1 MAAAPSSRIPA
12 AHEVRQQYL
21 DFFTE
26 KCGHAFVPS
35 SPVVPHDDPTLMFA
49 NAGMNQFKPYFL
61 GIETPPDPPRAVNTQ
76 KCIRAGGKHNDLE
89 DVGKD
94 TYHHT
99 FFEML
104 GNWSFGDYFKAEA
117 IEWAY
122 HLLTHVWGLDPARLH
137 ATYFQGDPAQG
148 LDPDDEAREL
158 WLKLLPPQRVH
169 PGDAKDNFW
178 EMGDTGPCGPCSEIH
193 YDATPDLSGGRL
205 VNRDDPRVIEVWNLV
220 FIQFNRAV
228 NSSLSSL
235 PAKHVDTGMGFE
247 RIVRILQGKDS
258 NYDTDVF
265 TPIFDAIREVT
276 GAEPYR
282 QGGDGENLTDANN
295 VAYRVIADHI
305 RCLTFALTDGATPSN
320 EGRGYVLRR
329 ILRRAV
335 RHGRQTLGVTEPFLH
350 QLVQPVVDHMGEAFP
365 ELKKNG
371 NADRVASMIED
382 EEASFHKTLDRG
394 IALFEQ
400 AADNA
405 KSKSKDG
412 RRVSAEDA
420 FTLYDTYGFPLD
432 LTQLMAE
439 ERGMYVDV
447 KGFEKLMEEARERSR
462 AGAAGGGGEQGLLD
476 VVQRLGDRAPKCAF
490 LGYENT
496 EMELDNSE
504 LLAWLE
510 DGHGYV
516 DQPAKAGDRV
526 AVVVEKTPFY
536 STAGGQVADTG
547 TIQVKGGPRIRV
559 DDVTTIGS
567 TIFHLGEVV
576 SGELSF
582 YERGD
587 AKIALAVDKARR
599 EKVMANHTTTHVMN
613 KALRDLVN
621 PEADQRGSLVDDE
634 KLRFDFANPSA
645 VTSEQ
650 IAKVE
655 QQVNAD
661 IERDLPVHAGVA
673 PQDQALRINGLRA
686 VFGEKY
692 PPRVRVVAIGHKV
705 EDILAEPDRDAWTNF
720 SIEFCGGTHLPNTGR
735 AESFAVTAE
744 EAVAK
749 GVRRITALTRQ
760 AAREARQE
768 AQRLLDRVRGL
779 EDAPPTE
786 LHAAVD
792 ELNRAVNEATLPL
805 VQRRELQSELGD
817 LSERLKQ
824 YRKAEGDKAQEAAV
838 DQARELAEAAESPVI
853 VASLDDVDAA
863 ALRSAMDVIR
873 KKQPQAATLLAG
885 VKDGKVAIN
894 ASVPKPLIEKGL
906 KAGDW
911 VKAVAQV
918 VGGGGGGKPD
928 QAQAGGKNP
937 SKLDEALDTA
947 RSFAGERTG

>member
-1 MAAAPSSRIPA
+1 MAADSSSRIPA

-26 KCGHAFVPS
+26 KCGHALVPS

-61 GIETPPDPPRAVNTQ
+61 GTETPPDPPRAVNTQ

-117 IEWAY
+117 IDWAY

-158 WLKLLPPQRVH
+158 WLKILPPERVH

-228 NSSLSSL
+228 NGQLSPL

-265 TPIFDAIREVT
+265 TPIFDAIRHVT
-276 GAEPYR
+276 GAEPY
-282 QGGDGENLTDANN
+282 QPGGNGENLTDANN
-295 VAYRVIADHI
+295 IAYRVIADHI

-335 RHGRQTLGVTEPFLH
+335 RHGRQTLGVNEPFLH
-350 QLVQPVVDHMGEAFP
+350 KLVQPVVNHMGEAFP

-371 NADRVASMIED
+371 NADRVASIIED

-405 KSKSKDG
+405 KNSSKDG

-432 LTQLMAE
+432 LTQVMAE

-462 AGAAGGGGEQGLLD
+462 AGATGGGGGQGLLD
-476 VVQRLGDRAPKCAF
+476 VVQRLGETLPRSEF
-490 LGYENT
+490 VGYENCT
-496 EMELDNSE
+496 ELTSE
-504 LLAWLE
+504 KTPIAVFRE
-510 DGHGYV
+510 SEGSYHDTA
-516 DQPAKAGDRV
+516 DQPAAEGDRV
-526 AVVVEKTPFY
+526 AVAVDRTPFY
-536 STAGGQVADTG
+536 ATAGGQVADTG
-547 TIQVKGGPRIRV
+547 VMQIDSPSEARV
-559 DDVTTIGS
+559 QIDDVTKVGA
-567 TIFHLGEVV
+567 TIFHLGRVI
-576 SGELSF
+576 SGEPAST
-582 YERGD
+582 GD
-587 AKIALAVDKARR
+587 ATVSLAVDKARR
-599 EKVMANHTTTHVMN
+599 EKIMANHTTTHVMN

-634 KLRFDFANPSA
+634 KLRFDFSNPSA

-650 IAKVE
+650 IDKVE
-655 QQVNAD
+655 QQVNTD

-692 PPRVRVVAIGHKV
+692 PPRVRVVAIGHRV
-705 EDILAEPDRDAWTNF
+705 EDILAEPEREQWKGY
-720 SIEFCGGTHLPNTGR
+720 SIEFCGGTHLPSTGR
-735 AESFAVTAE
+735 AESFAVIAE

-749 GVRRITALTRQ
+749 GVRRITALTGH
-760 AAREARQE
+760 AARRARQE
-768 AQRLLDRVRGL
+768 AKRLLDHARSL
-779 EDAPPTE
+779 ENAPPTE
-786 LHAAVD
+786 LHTAVE
-792 ELNRAVNEATLPL
+792 ELNREINETTLPL

-824 YRKAEGDKAQEAAV
+824 YRKAEGDKAQEVAV
-838 DQARELAEAAESPVI
+838 DQARELAEAAEGPVL
-853 VASLDDVDAA
+853 VASLDDVDAS
-863 ALRSAMDVIR
+863 ALRSAMDVVR
-873 KKQPQAATLLAG
+873 KKQPHAAVLLAG

-894 ASVPKPLIEKGL
+894 ACVPKPLIDKGL

-928 QAQAGGKNP
+928 QAQAGGKDP
-937 SKLDEALDTA
+937 SKLNDAL
-947 RSFAGERTG
+947 